1 MVPGVRTSPAAL
13 WAAASTYL
21 ALAGTNLR
29 RQLTYRAA
37 NLAGLITNLFF
48 GALRAYVLIAL
59 FGAREQVAGYS
70 VRDAV
75 TYSGITQALMSCVAI
90 FGWWDMIRSIRTGE
104 VATDLSRPV
113 DYFWYWCAL
122 DFGRGVGQLA
132 LRGLPLVALYVLAY
146 RITSP
151 PTLWHWL
158 ALPISLL
165 LGLFVSFAWRFLVSL
180 TGFWT
185 RDATGIGRLAFM
197 LAYFFSGLLMPLAFF
212 PDWAASLLRLTP
224 FSAMMYLPSEVYLG
238 VVRGPGLAAALAVQ
252 ALWAVALYALARVV
266 LAAGVRHLVLQGG

>member
-1 MVPGVRTSPAAL
+1 M
-13 WAAASTYL
+13 
-21 ALAGTNLR
+21 
-29 RQLTYRAA
+29 
-37 NLAGLITNLFF
+37 
-48 GALRAYVLIAL
+48 
-59 FGAREQVAGYS
+59 
-70 VRDAV
+70 
-75 TYSGITQALMSCVAI
+75 
-90 FGWWDMIRSIRTGE
+90 
-104 VATDLSRPV
+104 
-113 DYFWYWCAL
+113 
-122 DFGRGVGQLA
+122 
-132 LRGLPLVALYVLAY
+132 ALYVLAY

>member
-21 ALAGTNLR
+21 ALAGTSLR

-113 DYFWYWCAL
+113 DYFMVLVRSGLRPWRRPAGL
-122 DFGRGVGQLA
+122 AGTASGGPLRAGIPDHVASDALA
-132 LRGLPLVALYVLAY
+132 LAGAAHLAAARALREL
-146 RITSP
+146 R
-151 PTLWHWL
+151 L
-158 ALPISLL
+158 ALP
-165 LGLFVSFAWRFLVSL
+165 RQP
-180 TGFWT
+180 
-185 RDATGIGRLAFM
+185 D
-197 LAYFFSGLLMPLAFF
+197 GLL
-212 PDWAASLLRLTP
+212 DS
-224 FSAMMYLPSEVYLG
+224 
-238 VVRGPGLAAALAVQ
+238 
-252 ALWAVALYALARVV
+252 
-266 LAAGVRHLVLQGG
+266 